1 MQTTS
6 TTRPFGIS
14 GTMRTLLMTMG
25 LALLFLTTTHPAGA
39 QQQLPPGTAGTA
51 QAEACGWMGGHATV
65 DVDRTANGVRGTVV
79 ICGIKGLGGWW
90 CVNTLAS
97 TTCKPLPLTA
107 EQSSRWLEA
116 VTGEVLPVLETG
128 TVAQMQSAAAAFQ
141 ASPLVQAELT
151 RVERAEAAPQ
161 DQSASDKDRQDNKKN
176 KHKSNKHKHGGKHGK
191 GRKH

>member
-6 TTRPFGIS
+6 TTRSFRYS

-25 LALLFLTTTHPAGA
+25 LALLILTPTHPVGA

-51 QAEACGWMGGHATV
+51 QAEACGWMGGHASV

-97 TTCKPLPLTA
+97 TTCRPLPLTA
-107 EQSSRWLEA
+107 EQPSRWLEA
-116 VTGEVLPVLETG
+116 VTGDVLPVLETG

-151 RVERAEAAPQ
+151 RVDSAAAAPQ
-161 DQSASDKDRQDNKKN
+161 DQSASGKDRHDRKSN
-176 KHKSNKHKHGGKHGK
+176 KHKHKHGGKHGK